1 MLLIFVSSTNYI
13 QIVRRQCCLFF
24 SFLPENASQWVFFAD
39 QGHCSHLRRLAIL
52 GKVALSSFLS
62 PCHVSALPL
71 FSEGRPC
78 FFFINCHTFV
88 LFLYLSLSVCGS
100 SFLMI
105 HFPPVPWSEGQA
117 VELICSSAKSS
128 HTWPPRAQGQGG
140 GLPTAQPP
148 LDLKRGLFRNPPKS
162 FVDILQSPEQA
173 WKAMPINK

>member
-1 MLLIFVSSTNYI
+1 MLSIFFILTWECFAV
-13 QIVRRQCCLFF
+13 
-24 SFLPENASQWVFFAD
+24 SFLCWPGSLQPSQTIGYFR
-39 QGHCSHLRRLAIL
+39 QSC
-52 GKVALSSFLS
+52 SFL
-62 PCHVSALPL
+62 LPFPL
-71 FSEGRPC
+71 SCLSTPPFLWRQTL

-140 GLPTAQPP
+140 GLPTAEPP

-173 WKAMPINK
+173 WKAMLINK

>member
-13 QIVRRQCCLFF
+13 QIVSRQCCLFF

-39 QGHCSHLRRLAIL
+39 QGHCSHLRLLAIL

-140 GLPTAQPP
+140 GLLTAQPP